1 MRHYFIRYKVSIGP
15 LLAPTKERE
24 TDRHRLIDST
34 IQGVVEFKV
43 LPLSKSAA
51 MILAGVS
58 PLLACPPLCP
68 VDGA

>member
-24 TDRHRLIDST
+24 TDRLIDST